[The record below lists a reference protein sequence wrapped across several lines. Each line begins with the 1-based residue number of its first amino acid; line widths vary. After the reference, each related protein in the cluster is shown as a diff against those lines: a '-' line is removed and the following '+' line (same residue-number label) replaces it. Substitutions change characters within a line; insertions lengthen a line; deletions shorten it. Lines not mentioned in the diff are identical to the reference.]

1 MDKTKINGI
10 SSHDLSLESLH
21 LKKIHHVPIILPVV
35 VVFVWIQAFFPTLT
49 CSNLLV
55 NFYAKTAERLCVPKT
70 VKECEI
76 SFFCARNRHQRI
88 PIKKQFDLCLKFFQ
102 SKFTLCQQQKWWWK
116 MHRNAHWW
124 NNKLIDCPTQ
134 SNHTEQKTISTG
146 AFVQINQEQK
156 IFAVHQNQLS
166 ENVLDV

>member
-1 MDKTKINGI
+1 MEKTKINGI
-10 SSHDLSLESLH
+10 SSHDLSLELLH

-76 SFFCARNRHQRI
+76 SFFCARNRHKRI

-124 NNKLIDCPTQ
+124 NNKLVDCPTQ
-134 SNHTEQKTISTG
+134 SYHTEQKTISTG
-146 AFVQINQEQK
+146 AFVQINQEQN
-156 IFAVHQNQLS
+156 IIAVHQNQLS

>member
-1 MDKTKINGI
+1 MDKTKNNGI
-10 SSHDLSLESLH
+10 SSHDLSLELLH
-21 LKKIHHVPIILPVV
+21 LKKDTSCAYHSSCGSC
-35 VVFVWIQAFFPTLT
+35 FCMNTSFFPTLT
-49 CSNLLV
+49 CSNLLA

-124 NNKLIDCPTQ
+124 NNKLVDCPTQ

-156 IFAVHQNQLS
+156 LIAVHQNQLS

>member
-1 MDKTKINGI
+1 MDKTEINGI

-21 LKKIHHVPIILPVV
+21 LKKKSCAYHSSCGSC
-35 VVFVWIQAFFPTLT
+35 FCMNTSFFPTLT

-124 NNKLIDCPTQ
+124 NNKLVDCPTQ

-156 IFAVHQNQLS
+156 IIAVHQNQLS

>member
-21 LKKIHHVPIILPVV
+21 LKKNHVPIILPVV
-35 VVFVWIQAFFPTLT
+35 VVFVWIQAFF
-49 CSNLLV
+49 LLWH
-55 NFYAKTAERLCVPKT
+55 AKTAERLCVPKT

-124 NNKLIDCPTQ
+124 NNKLVDCPTQ
-134 SNHTEQKTISTG
+134 SYHTEQKTISTG

-156 IFAVHQNQLS
+156 IIAVHQNQLS